1 MEIQGLESVLYECCC
16 RLGGVATPPIRHT
29 NPVPEV
35 GMVVNSL
42 NLQADATAQFVSNR
56 DRKARAQTLIEPR
69 LAGRYELMASS
80 SR

>member
-1 MEIQGLESVLYECCC
+1 
-16 RLGGVATPPIRHT
+16 
-29 NPVPEV
+29 
-35 GMVVNSL
+35 MVVNSL